1 MNERRRLL
9 KIAAVAALP
18 VVASAQESEGNQI
31 TGAWRTVHSLPFPPG
46 SFREFLTFSTG
57 GAVHETNSF
66 LHTASNLDFSAFG
79 IPGVLNASDGV
90 GNWERAAQGQVKVVF
105 HKMLFDANRQN
116 PGDLRVTGSVTIRD
130 GKLHANWLVNIVDP
144 EGRLILAL
152 GPATSE
158 GSRIE

>member
-1 MNERRRLL
+1 MNERRRFL
-9 KIAAVAALP
+9 KFAAVAALP
-18 VVASAQESEGNQI
+18 VVAGAQESDGNQI

-66 LHTASNLDFSAFG
+66 LHTASNLDFSALG
-79 IPGVLNASDGV
+79 LPNVLNASDGV
-90 GNWERAAQGQVKVVF
+90 GSWERTAQGQVKVVF
-105 HKMLFDANRQN
+105 HKMLFDGSRHNF
-116 PGDLRVTGSVTIRD
+116 GDLRVTGNVTIRD
-130 GKLHANWLVNIVDP
+130 GKLHADWLVNVVDT
-144 EGRLILAL
+144 EGQLIAPL